1 MSVLVTG
8 AMGHVG
14 YATVN
19 ACTSA
24 GLDVVAYDQLTPDP
38 VLTKA
43 AGANVTWIRGDVT
56 DWSGLLEIV
65 REHNVDGVIH
75 SAALANDHVC
85 RPIPLSATQVNVLS
99 TQNLLEL
106 ARQLK
111 WRRVVYVSTG
121 AVYQASDPA
130 GFILETDP
138 PSPKNVYA
146 TTKYMGELLVN
157 MYIQTYGVSAC
168 VVRASWIWGPALI
181 TSGFDG
187 PRGPIPYFL
196 IRALRGEAVH
206 EPSGGEFIAN
216 FTYVKDLANVL
227 VNAYCKESLPSNL
240 YNVSNGEHYSTAQI
254 VDAIK
259 QVVPDAEIS
268 AGPGMTPWIDYTV
281 LRGSFDIS
289 RVKKELGFEVEYPL
303 QKGIADYAAWLKQN
317 LPQSFAA

>member
-1 MSVLVTG
+1 
-8 AMGHVG
+8 MGHVG
-14 YATVN
+14 YATVL
-19 ACTSA
+19 ACKSA
-24 GLDVVAYDQLTPDP
+24 GLDVVAHDQLNFDP
-38 VLTKA
+38 EVAKA
-43 AGANVTWIRGDVT
+43 AGASATWVRGDVT
-56 DWSGLLEIV
+56 DWPGLLEIA

-75 SAALANDHVC
+75 SAALANDYVC
-85 RPIPLSATQVNVLS
+85 RPIPLFATHVNVLS

-121 AVYQASDPA
+121 AVYQASDPD
-130 GFILETDP
+130 GFIRETDP

-146 TTKYMGELLVN
+146 TTKYMSELLVN
-157 MYIQTYGVSAC
+157 MYIKTYGVSAC
-168 VVRASWIWGPALI
+168 VVRASWVWGPPLI
-181 TSGFDG
+181 TRGFEG

-216 FTYVKDLANVL
+216 FTYVKDLASAL

-254 VDAIK
+254 VDVIK
-259 QVVPDAEIS
+259 EVVPDADLS
-268 AGPGMTPWIDYTV
+268 VGPGMTPWLDYTV

-303 QKGIADYAAWLKQN
+303 QRGIADYAAWLKQN
-317 LPQSFAA
+317 LHR

>member
-14 YATVN
+14 YATVI
-19 ACTSA
+19 ACTAA
-24 GLDVVAYDQLTPDP
+24 GLDVVAHDQLNYDP
-38 VLTKA
+38 KLAQA
-43 AGANVTWIRGDVT
+43 AGAKATWVRGDVI
-56 DWSGLLEIV
+56 DWSGLLEIA

-85 RPIPLSATQVNVLS
+85 RPNPVYAMQVNVLS

-106 ARQLK
+106 SRQLK

-121 AVYQASDPA
+121 AVYQASDPN
-130 GFILETDP
+130 GFIREADP

-157 MYIQTYGVSAC
+157 MYIKTYGVSAC
-168 VVRASWIWGPALI
+168 VVRASWIWGPPLI
-181 TSGFDG
+181 PRGFDG

-196 IRALRGEAVH
+196 IRALRGETVH

-227 VNAYCKESLPSNL
+227 VHAYRKESIPNYL

-254 VDAIK
+254 VETIK
-259 QVVPDAEIS
+259 RVVPGANLS
-268 AGPGMTPWIDYTV
+268 VGPGMQPWIDYTV
-281 LRGSFDIS
+281 LRGSFDIT
-289 RVKKELGFEVEYPL
+289 RIKTELGFEVQYPL
-303 QKGIADYAAWLKQN
+303 QKGLTDYAAWLKEN
-317 LPQSFAA
+317 LPR